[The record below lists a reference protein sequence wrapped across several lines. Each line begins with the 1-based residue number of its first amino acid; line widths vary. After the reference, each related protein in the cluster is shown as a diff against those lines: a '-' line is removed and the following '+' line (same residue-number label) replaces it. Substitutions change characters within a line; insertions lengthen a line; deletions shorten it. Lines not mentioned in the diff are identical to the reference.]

1 MPAELGQFGG
11 VHVGVLF
18 KLAINVVAT
27 GVLLLCART
36 LGLLADR
43 AGDPAV
49 SLAQLRSP
57 SPRRRRG

>member
-1 MPAELGQFGG
+1 M
-11 VHVGVLF
+11 LF